1 MYIICYLPLFP
12 TQASAINTVIVI
24 NIINVD
30 SITTIL
36 QTLCLYI
43 LSSTSPAG
51 YPGNKKKAVI
61 HYLVNRCHKSQQ
73 ICPLVERNSRSFPDS
88 WLITWFVT
96 RVTRRVPHVEQEL
109 LTFPVHMSSPP
120 VLVSFVLLNL

>member
-51 YPGNKKKAVI
+51 YPGNKKKKQSYI
-61 HYLVNRCHKSQQ
+61 T
-73 ICPLVERNSRSFPDS
+73 
-88 WLITWFVT
+88 WLIDVT
-96 RVTRRVPHVEQEL
+96 NHNRYVHLSKGIPGPFLIHALSRGLLQE
-109 LTFPVHMSSPP
+109 
-120 VLVSFVLLNL
+120 